1 MKVIIAGVWDKF
13 HPILKSDVKKTKR
26 GVVISPEITTSSLQK
41 ALELTEF
48 TCGLPSLVLRCGFD
62 ADFKPGTRE
71 DEDSYYFEDEMV
83 KGEKVRFIGI
93 NP

>member
-48 TCGLPSLVLRCGFD
+48 TCGLPSLVLR
-62 ADFKPGTRE
+62 
-71 DEDSYYFEDEMV
+71 
-83 KGEKVRFIGI
+83 
-93 NP
+93 